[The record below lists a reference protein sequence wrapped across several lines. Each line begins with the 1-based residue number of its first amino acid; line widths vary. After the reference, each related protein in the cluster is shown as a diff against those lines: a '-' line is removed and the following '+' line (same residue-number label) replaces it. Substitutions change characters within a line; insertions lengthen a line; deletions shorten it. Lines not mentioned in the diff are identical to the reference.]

1 MNSAFI
7 GKSSVA
13 IVVLVVVAYGLASS
27 TTAAQGARETTQ
39 KSVGRGWP
47 VPIPLRAFHG
57 YPKEDFV
64 GAVTPW
70 YYETS
75 AAATGGKAPE
85 NVKPLERDI
94 FTSKDFYVDRALW
107 MDKRYYRCNSP
118 IALDSIW
125 GDYTSGPG
133 AIENS
138 NPATAAWGHCDRDY
152 PREAIVSPYP
162 FKTAQAHYEALLAET
177 KARGGP
183 TVHTKATM
191 PDWNGRYTR
200 NLNLVFGRGR
210 RGGGPGAALPP
221 EFAEPPQWIVGWAN
235 QMPTILSLLTPEYQK
250 RYVQQMY
257 HKVNSNAAQFS
268 LMYCRPEGL
277 LRWWSGPG
285 GPSQL
290 DVTVVPG
297 RVQFLGGTDN
307 ALRHVQIDRQ
317 FDVKGAVPNLGAQV
331 PSWLGETIGFWD
343 GDTLITWTS
352 NVQGWFTHSSWE
364 YSSKMQLI
372 EIWTAR
378 RFADGRPGSP
388 KPGGEGGFAGLEHET
403 VFYDPEALVQPV
415 RDIRFFSRR
424 GDYKDAAPFHLEHC
438 NQTIFLGEDGRGTQV
453 PPGTTIKY
461 TVRDL
466 YDRPWARIWEEYFEK
481 RMKRPAEADDLG
493 GFK

>member
-1 MNSAFI
+1 MMI
-7 GKSSVA
+7 IRKISVA
-13 IVVLVVVAYGLASS
+13 VTALVLAVCVAASLRA
-27 TTAAQGARETTQ
+27 TAPQTAQATRAQ

-47 VPIPLRAFHG
+47 VPVPLKPFTG
-57 YPKEDFV
+57 YPGDDFV

-70 YYETS
+70 YYTTS
-75 AAATGGKAPE
+75 ATATGGKAPDS
-85 NVKPLERDI
+85 VQPLPRDI
-94 FTSKDFYVDRALW
+94 FTSKDFYSDRDLW

-125 GDYTSGPG
+125 GDYASGPK
-133 AIENS
+133 ALDNDD
-138 NPATAAWGHCDRDY
+138 PKTAAWGHCERDY

-162 FKTAQAHYEALLAET
+162 FKTAREHYEALLAET
-177 KARGGP
+177 QMRGGP
-183 TVHTKATM
+183 TEHTKDTL

-210 RGGGPGAALPP
+210 KGGAGAPLPQ
-221 EFAEPPQWIVGWAN
+221 EFAEPPQWVVGWAN
-235 QMPTILSLLTPEYQK
+235 QMPTILSLLTPEYQQ

-290 DVTVVPG
+290 DLMAVPG

-307 ALRHVQIDRQ
+307 ALRHVQIGRS
-317 FDVKGAVPNLGAQV
+317 FDLKGKVPHLGAEV

-364 YSSKMQLI
+364 YSNQMQLI
-372 EIWTAR
+372 EIWTPR
-378 RFADGRPGSP
+378 RFADG
-388 KPGGEGGFAGLEHET
+388 KFAGLEHET
-403 VFYDPEALVQPV
+403 IFYDPEAFVQPV

-424 GDYKDAAPFHLEHC
+424 GDFRDAPPIHHDHC
-438 NQTIFLGEDGRGTQV
+438 NQTIFVGEDGRGTQV
-453 PPGTTIKY
+453 PPGTTINY

-466 YDRPWARIWEEYFEK
+466 YDRPWARIWEQYFEK
-481 RMKRPAEADDLG
+481 DMKRPVAAEDLG